1 MRKIFMLCLAG
12 VLALAASC
20 DDDDKDGGSTSGK
33 MTVAG
38 RTESVKSAFYMRG
51 SGTFVLGLLHDAELP
66 SEDTEPE
73 FGIEIDASETILGK
87 TLDLTKPLDND
98 SYLAIL
104 GVSNYNEITMNYY
117 DGQVEVEVYT
127 DTPVSVTSGT
137 MYIARSGNNF
147 TVDFSVTLSDGNSLS
162 AKWKGKATLL
172 QIPD

>member
-38 RTESVKSAFYMRG
+38 RTESVKSAFYMQQ
-51 SGTFVLGLLHDAELP
+51 SGVYMLGLFKDVMTP
-66 SEDTEPE
+66 PCDKEPE

>member
-87 TLDLTKPLDND
+87 TLDLTKPLDDNVFLD
-98 SYLAIL
+98 LYGYNGSTEIGIGYSY
-104 GVSNYNEITMNYY
+104 GEI
-117 DGQVEVEVYT
+117 EFYT
-127 DTPVSVTSGT
+127 GTAALSVTSGT
-137 MYIARSGNNF
+137 MYVARSGNIF

-162 AKWKGKATLL
+162 ARWKGSATPL
-172 QIPD
+172 QIPI